1 MLRTLKRELVQ
12 GHSAFRVTLVSIQ
25 NPIITSGG
33 PELERNEK
41 GAKEA
46 AGSPSHSLEKAALH
60 RGSEH
65 TLCIATHVLCP
76 TCANISLSTVATC
89 SMREE

>member
-46 AGSPSHSLEKAALH
+46 AGRLSL
-60 RGSEH
+60 
-65 TLCIATHVLCP
+65 P
-76 TCANISLSTVATC
+76 QP
-89 SMREE
+89 